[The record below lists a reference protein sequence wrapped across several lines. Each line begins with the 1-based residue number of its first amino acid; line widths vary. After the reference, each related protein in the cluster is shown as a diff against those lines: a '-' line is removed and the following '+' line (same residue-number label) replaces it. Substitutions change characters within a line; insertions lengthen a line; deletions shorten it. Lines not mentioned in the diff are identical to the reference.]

1 MRLTRSLF
9 NPNKPMK
16 SLKTLSVVALVGA
29 AALTARADAFF
40 QASLWA
46 PNCQLV
52 PATESVSGIRLEI
65 YGENKN
71 VSGFEIGLVNITSGD
86 FTGFT
91 GLFPTIYNQV
101 DGVTTGVQFGLVNVT
116 KGEVTGWEG
125 GLVNVHDSKV
135 TGLQTAIVNWGG
147 DGIKADFSG
156 LQIGFVNAAKN
167 VKGVQLGFINYA
179 ETLKG
184 LQIGLWNQVNSR
196 DWDEFKPLPKV
207 FPFINLG
214 F

>member
-1 MRLTRSLF
+1 
-9 NPNKPMK
+9 MK
-16 SLKTLSVVALVGA
+16 SLKILSVLALIGA
-29 AALTARADAFF
+29 SALTARADAFF

-46 PNCQLV
+46 PDYQLV

-71 VSGFEIGLVNITSGD
+71 VSGLEMGLVNITTGD
-86 FTGFT
+86 FTGVT
-91 GLFPTIYNQV
+91 GLIFIPSIFNKVEGT
-101 DGVTTGVQFGLVNVT
+101 TTGIQFGIVNVT
-116 KGEVTGWEG
+116 KGEVTGWQG
-125 GLVNVHDSKV
+125 GWVNVHDSKV

-147 DGIKADFSG
+147 EGIKADFSG
-156 LQIGFVNAAKN
+156 LQIGLVNAAKN
-167 VKGVQLGFINYA
+167 VKGVQLGFVNYA